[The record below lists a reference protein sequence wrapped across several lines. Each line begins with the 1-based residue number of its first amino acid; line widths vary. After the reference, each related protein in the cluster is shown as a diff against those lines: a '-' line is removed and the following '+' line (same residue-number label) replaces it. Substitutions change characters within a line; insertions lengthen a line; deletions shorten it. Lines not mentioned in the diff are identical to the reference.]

1 MIQYYQEE
9 KTIRKVKLSLP
20 DIGILAG
27 TRGMLGA
34 GAGLLL
40 AEKVPKH
47 RKGVGWTLLSIGVLA
62 TIPFVRKLIKK

>member
-1 MIQYYQEE
+1 M
-9 KTIRKVKLSLP
+9 RKVKMSLP
-20 DIGILAG
+20 EIGMLAG

-40 AEKVPKH
+40 AERFRKH
-47 RKGVGWTLLSIGVLA
+47 RKGVGWTLLSIGVLT